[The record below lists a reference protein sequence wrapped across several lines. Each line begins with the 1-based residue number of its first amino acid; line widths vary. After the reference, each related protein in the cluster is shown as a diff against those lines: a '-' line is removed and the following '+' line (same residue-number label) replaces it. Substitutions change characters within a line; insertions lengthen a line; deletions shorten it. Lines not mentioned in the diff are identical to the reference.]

1 MSIRPT
7 IINVGKKKMYMV
19 SPLRCLYPENGL
31 TVEKLKEICP
41 NDKKSSILT
50 IYRNIMR
57 NVRFLQIHTFYKKTF
72 KSLLKV
78 KLRQDYSYRR
88 NIILS
93 TSLPSLTDNEIYERL
108 INTLNFIHNAT
119 LDDPETNKTARPISM
134 EYKILKSILQYEI
147 SKNLPNNIKNNLK
160 SKFLT
165 IDDFDKLRKSER
177 AFYMNNDIASYNSI
191 WMQGNI
197 GLFKNEIC
205 FDYLKELQNTEFS
218 TFVEKMVYAN
228 LHFEKVVI
236 KMNEDALL
244 LL

>member
-1 MSIRPT
+1 
-7 IINVGKKKMYMV
+7 
-19 SPLRCLYPENGL
+19 
-31 TVEKLKEICP
+31 
-41 NDKKSSILT
+41 
-50 IYRNIMR
+50 
-57 NVRFLQIHTFYKKTF
+57 
-72 KSLLKV
+72 
-78 KLRQDYSYRR
+78 
-88 NIILS
+88 
-93 TSLPSLTDNEIYERL
+93 
-108 INTLNFIHNAT
+108 
-119 LDDPETNKTARPISM
+119 M

-160 SKFLT
+160 SKCLT

-191 WMQGNI
+191 WMQGNS